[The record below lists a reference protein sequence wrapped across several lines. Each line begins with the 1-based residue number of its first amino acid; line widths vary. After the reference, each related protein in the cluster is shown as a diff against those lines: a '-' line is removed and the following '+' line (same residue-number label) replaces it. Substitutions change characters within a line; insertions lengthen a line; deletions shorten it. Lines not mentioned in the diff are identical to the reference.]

1 VQNYREKHT
10 VADIPEQQHL
20 TGQTA
25 SQAMG
30 ELASLPASQA
40 GDRQQGAI
48 LALDREHRLALSIQD
63 LIGKC
68 IAVLGITGFGKTN
81 TAAVLIEE
89 LLSQGLPLTI
99 VDIESEYYGLKQSYQ
114 VLVAGRS
121 IHAEVP
127 LEMSNAASLAEI
139 SIRRG
144 ISVILDLADYTQDEA
159 STILTRYFKRLWEV
173 ASIER
178 KPYEIVLEECHEW
191 IPQSVSTPLKQI
203 LTRIALRGRK
213 RGLGTILLS
222 QRSAKVEKDVLTQA
236 SLLFLHK
243 VMHPTD
249 MRVYKEVIPLPGQ
262 EVEALVNS
270 LQVGQA
276 LLVDQRGVQAVH
288 LRQRHTYHA
297 GDTPAFGIE
306 QPPLLRIDEQLLGEL
321 QALLGAAQQEDQ
333 SEALLLKRI
342 RTLEQTLAEKE
353 AEIETLRREN
363 DLLSRL
369 RVEFAD
375 DVPGLPTTL
384 EIEQAVIKRLVAEGK
399 LVQPVPVAS
408 PSTPAAAQPRR
419 MSGEQHELQ
428 AFLRRLHQLSVL
440 HQRLLRVFID
450 YDDSALSLAQL
461 AKKSGY
467 ARTTLERNPPHTLLE
482 LQLVSRYRMRNGGL
496 GYRSHIRETLRRTF
510 PNHDPEELLQ
520 QFPHS
525 NR

>member
-1 VQNYREKHT
+1 MRWPMTKTQAKQHSHQRRWKTQWPRQARMNREDVLRGRSTRSTTCLNDLLNRSWYVLASRSSRSQARDHHVQNYREKHT

-213 RGLGTILLS
+213 RGLGIILVS

-243 VMHPTD
+243 VVHPTD
-249 MRVYKEVIPLPGQ
+249 LRVYKDLIPLSAVEVENMVRNIRPGEAIMIYNQQVSVIQVRLRHTFHVGSTPTLSPVVQPKLRKLNEVVLRELRSLTANSYQESASADEKTRLARRVQELEEVI
-262 EVEALVNS
+262 ALK
-270 LQVGQA
+270 
-276 LLVDQRGVQAVH
+276 D
-288 LRQRHTYHA
+288 
-297 GDTPAFGIE
+297 
-306 QPPLLRIDEQLLGEL
+306 
-321 QALLGAAQQEDQ
+321 
-333 SEALLLKRI
+333 
-342 RTLEQTLAEKE
+342 
-353 AEIETLRREN
+353 AEIERLQSQI
-363 DLLSRL
+363 DLLSKL
-369 RVEFAD
+369 SVSIEGWPN
-375 DVPGLPTTL
+375 VVHSSSLQTL
-384 EIEQAVIKRLVAEGK
+384 EVDRAV
-399 LVQPVPVAS
+399 
-408 PSTPAAAQPRR
+408 
-419 MSGEQHELQ
+419 
-428 AFLRRLHQLSVL
+428 
-440 HQRLLRVFID
+440 
-450 YDDSALSLAQL
+450 
-461 AKKSGY
+461 
-467 ARTTLERNPPHTLLE
+467 
-482 LQLVSRYRMRNGGL
+482 
-496 GYRSHIRETLRRTF
+496 
-510 PNHDPEELLQ
+510 
-520 QFPHS
+520 
-525 NR
+525 